1 MSNDFYKAIPFETLY
16 YEYINLRKEK
26 QDFLEAVQANSIS
39 KDNLQDVQSYM
50 KKLDEKKKTI
60 ESRIREYYFPKYNI
74 IFRSFQKALEQL
86 LQQHLGKEEN
96 KRLKSDIK
104 SFDPKDAKVY

>member
-39 KDNLQDVQSYM
+39 KDNL
-50 KKLDEKKKTI
+50 
-60 ESRIREYYFPKYNI
+60 
-74 IFRSFQKALEQL
+74 
-86 LQQHLGKEEN
+86 
-96 KRLKSDIK
+96 
-104 SFDPKDAKVY
+104 